1 MRNASSGHSVF
12 SITMIGLGIVGLLYS
27 NFVPVWNPVPASIP
41 GRGIFVYLGPLI
53 SLASAIGL
61 LVPRLA
67 AIATRLLLT
76 TLLLWLLL
84 FRLPNFLL
92 TSPFEACW
100 SVFPLA
106 VMLAATWVLYVWF
119 AADWDRQHL
128 SFVSGNNGLRIAHAL
143 YSFSLIFFGSAHFID
158 MKDTLSLIPNWLP
171 GHAFWAYFTGGAFI
185 AAGVAVLAGRCAR
198 LAAVLSAFQIGLFLL
213 LVWLP
218 IVAAGSKVPFQW
230 SETILNAALLAA
242 AWMVA
247 DSYQNTPW
255 LAADGQQSL
264 GIRLNGHF
272 RHVSL
277 LVGRTR
283 GLLLARHR
291 PPDRSQPR

>member
-1 MRNASSGHSVF
+1 MRIANGGHFVF
-12 SITMIGLGIVGLLYS
+12 SFTMIGLGIVGLLYGD
-27 NFVPVWNPVPASIP
+27 FVPVWNPVPASIP
-41 GRGIFVYLGPLI
+41 GYRVFVYLGPLI
-53 SLASAIGL
+53 SLASGIGL
-61 LVPRLA
+61 LVPRVA

-76 TLLLWLLL
+76 TFLLWLLL

-119 AADWDRQHL
+119 AAGWDRQHL

-143 YSFSLIFFGSAHFID
+143 YGFSLIFFGSAHFID
-158 MKDTLSLIPNWLP
+158 VKDTLSLIPNWLP
-171 GHAFWAYFTGGAFI
+171 GHAFWAYFTGCTFI

-198 LAAVLSAFQIGLFLL
+198 LAAFLSAFQIGSFLL
-213 LVWLP
+213 LVWIP

-242 AWMVA
+242 AWIVA
-247 DSYQNTPW
+247 DSYRNMPW
-255 LAADGQQSL
+255 LVGDSRHSL
-264 GIRLNGHF
+264 
-272 RHVSL
+272 
-277 LVGRTR
+277 
-283 GLLLARHR
+283 
-291 PPDRSQPR
+291 